1 MISTEF
7 IAGRPFGGCAI
18 LYCKSLSKSISAI
31 KTGSTRF
38 CTISFTYSSIS
49 ILMICVYLPTNYG
62 TSQSHNLYLEVLGE
76 LKGFIDTQV
85 FDNIIIAGDF
95 NVDFS
100 HPGVTCA
107 YLHTL
112 MNDLQLC
119 AVDVFMCFNIEFTY
133 ERDDG
138 LVRSWPDHVLTN
150 CRYVKDISSIK
161 CIHSPDNFSDHV
173 PIRFEYAMSAPHL
186 ECCDTTSS
194 IDKRRDDID
203 WSRIDPP
210 AVERYQ
216 SAVHTN
222 LSHLFGQLQNCS
234 GV

>member
-1 MISTEF
+1 MAATVNNNVRIISYNCRGWKSGSDFVQHLLNDCDICMIQEHWLFYEQLQSLHINDEFSSVAVSGMISTEF

-18 LYCKSLSKSISAI
+18 LYRKSLSKSISAI

-38 CTISFTYSSIS
+38 CAISFTHSSIS

-112 MNDLQLC
+112 MNDLRLC
-119 AVDVFMCFNIEFTY
+119 AVDVFTCFNTEFTY

-138 LVRSWPDHVLTN
+138 LVRSWPDHIL
-150 CRYVKDISSIK
+150 
-161 CIHSPDNFSDHV
+161 
-173 PIRFEYAMSAPHL
+173 
-186 ECCDTTSS
+186 
-194 IDKRRDDID
+194 
-203 WSRIDPP
+203 
-210 AVERYQ
+210 
-216 SAVHTN
+216 TN
-222 LSHLFGQLQNCS
+222 LSIC
-234 GV
+234 